1 MTGLKGEKMSIAR
14 KMQLLSAI
22 TILGFIA
29 IGVAVFISLSNLQ
42 SNQNDLTRRTEHVQR
57 LLEVKASA
65 LSTIQLDPTTVETAK
80 IFADAEK
87 NIELQLEQLE
97 KLARR
102 PAIREQAQHLRSLW
116 QRYDQDSHALMS
128 QAKTDAKA
136 ANDQLIPLYNKE
148 FVPLQ
153 QEVEA
158 AISSMSRDCAAS
170 KAKVA
175 ELLAMQFWLVLA
187 PLMVLACCLLL
198 FVTSMSRGLRNTLQ
212 PMLQALQQ
220 LSTGQ
225 LATRLPAAGKD
236 ELAAIA
242 QAVNQFIEHTHAMVQ
257 QFQQGSQQLSSSA
270 VVLYGTAREI
280 VSSVDSQNEAA
291 ASMAAAVE
299 QMSVSVNHVANN
311 AGTALQLSH
320 NAGEISRQ
328 GGQIIHDAAAEMS
341 HIVSA
346 VHSASDTVQELNQHS
361 RNISAVVQVIK
372 EIADQ
377 TNLLALNAS
386 IEAARAGEQGRGFAV
401 VADEVRSLAERT
413 SSSTQEIGKMISQIQ
428 GSTNTAAKEMEQVV
442 LRVGSGEQL
451 AKQAGERMSEIQ
463 SGAEQVI
470 HAINAI
476 STALQQQSATS
487 HEIAAQVEKV
497 AKMTEDNHGV
507 ARHTSQSAGELEQLA
522 GQMQGVVSRF
532 RT

>member
-1 MTGLKGEKMSIAR
+1 MSIAR
-14 KMQLLSAI
+14 KMLLLSAI
-22 TILGFIA
+22 TILGFVA
-29 IGVAVFISLSNLQ
+29 IGVAVFISLGNLQ

-80 IFADAEK
+80 IFSDAEK
-87 NIELQLEQLE
+87 NIELQLGLLE

-102 PAIREQAQHLRSLW
+102 PAIQEQAKQIRGLW
-116 QRYDQDSHALMS
+116 LRYDQDSHALMN

-148 FVPLQ
+148 FLPLQ
-153 QEVEA
+153 QAVEA
-158 AISSMSRDCAAS
+158 AISSLRKDCEGS
-170 KAKVA
+170 KAKVND
-175 ELLAMQFWLVLA
+175 LLAMQFWLVLA
-187 PLMVLACCLLL
+187 PLLILACCLLL
-198 FVTSMSRGLRNTLQ
+198 FVSSISRSLKNTLQ
-212 PMLQALQQ
+212 QMLQALQQ

-225 LATRLPAAGKD
+225 LATRLPATGKD
-236 ELAAIA
+236 ELADIA
-242 QAVNQFIEHTHAMVQ
+242 RAVNQFIEHTHAMVQ
-257 QFQQGSQQLSSSA
+257 QFQHGSQQLSSSA
-270 VVLYGTAREI
+270 VVLYGTAKEI

-328 GGQIIHDAAAEMS
+328 GGQIIHDAATEMS
-341 HIVSA
+341 HIVNA

-428 GSTNTAAKEMEQVV
+428 GSTDTAAREMEQVV

-463 SGAEQVI
+463 SGTEQVI
-470 HAINAI
+470 SAINAI

-497 AKMTEDNHGV
+497 AKMTEDNHGA
-507 ARHTSQSAGELEQLA
+507 ARHTSDSAGELEQLA